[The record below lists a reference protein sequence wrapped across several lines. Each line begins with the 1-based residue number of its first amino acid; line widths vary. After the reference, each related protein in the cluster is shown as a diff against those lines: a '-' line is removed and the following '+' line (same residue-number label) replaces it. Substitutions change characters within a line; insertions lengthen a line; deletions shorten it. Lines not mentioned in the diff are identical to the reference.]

1 MADKIVAEYIVK
13 TDQAVKNID
22 KLQKEVNELSS
33 KGKKSAKDIESNF
46 KKTSS
51 SLISQFSKVGAAL
64 GIAFSAQQ
72 VIQLGKE
79 MVNIAAKAE
88 GVERAFARIGSPKLL
103 ADLRAATRGTVSD
116 LLLMQRAVQASNFKI
131 PLEQL
136 ASLLKFAQARA
147 RETGESVDYLV
158 DSIVLG
164 IGRKSPLILDNLGIS
179 AVELRERLK
188 GVGVEATSVA
198 DIARIVGDIATD
210 ELAKMGEQ
218 ADTTADKIAQMGA
231 VYQNALKDGGN
242 VLIDQ
247 ISNFAH
253 LFGIIDKN
261 QAAIDE
267 MAKSIEGFTNSLEG
281 AGRADLLIRQ
291 AEVQDEIIKLKERET
306 RLIREARKTDDKALD
321 ELIIKE
327 REIAFNKIQ
336 ANREFLKI
344 IERQLG
350 VTEEIADVGGDFD
363 FYSPEQIALL
373 EKVTE
378 EQQKEIRNVAFL
390 KAAIKDLTDER
401 ELEGTSV
408 ERVKKITQL
417 LIPLQEELNKLLGK
431 ETAEQKK
438 LREELE
444 KIALIRSQVF
454 TGAEMAKG
462 IPFVTSL
469 SNTLNGL
476 NKLLKEQK
484 KILEESPEFS
494 KRYNDA
500 SDAIDKLEKKIKE
513 FNDDF
518 IDPSLGNPDATAG
531 SFGGLPNP
539 NPDDGECD
547 LECQIAKFQK
557 YANAVSDI
565 VAGISSA
572 IAAGHASELA
582 SLESQLEASQI
593 TREEYD
599 KKRRKIERQ
608 AAIDQKNAAIF
619 QAVINTALAVSSALT
634 VAPPAGYILAG
645 ISAALGAV
653 EIGVISSQPLPQF
666 AEGGW
671 VDSKGKIH
679 GRKHAQGG
687 VHLEAEGDEF
697 IVKGAMAKKNASL
710 LEALNKGT
718 GQDWINKNMV
728 YPAIQNVIDNGG
740 LESNS
745 GQWGNI
751 TASLKDHNIIASQDR
766 MRQSM
771 THGFK
776 YLAKELKGNNLKRG
790 GYNA

>member
-22 KLQKEVNELSS
+22 KLQKEVNELLS

-64 GIAFSAQQ
+64 GVAFATAQL
-72 VIQLGKE
+72 VSFGKE
-79 MVNIAAKAE
+79 AVQVAAKAE
-88 GVERAFARIGSPKLL
+88 GISRAFDKLNNPNL
-103 ADLRAATRGTVSD
+103 LKDLRTATRGTITD
-116 LLLMQRAVQASNFKI
+116 LQLMQAAVRAQNFKI

-136 ASLLKFAQARA
+136 AGFFQFATNRA
-147 RETGESVDYLV
+147 IETGESVDYLV
-158 DSIVLG
+158 ESIING
-164 IGRKSPLILDNLGIS
+164 IGRKSSLVLDNLGIS
-179 AVELRERLK
+179 ASELQEEMK
-188 GVGVEATSVA
+188 KVGDFGQAA
-198 DIARIVGDIATD
+198 GNIIARELEKAGDV
-210 ELAKMGEQ
+210 
-218 ADTTADKIAQMGA
+218 ADTTAVKLAQLNTIGENLQVGLGEALINLGAGFAYILGLTQDMDVALTANQKAAKNLAASFGDDLVGATEMMLKKNQELLESQLKIAELEETRT
-231 VYQNALKDGGN
+231 YQN
-242 VLIDQ
+242 
-247 ISNFAH
+247 SR
-253 LFGIIDKN
+253 
-261 QAAIDE
+261 QAIANINEAIE
-267 MAKSIEGFTNSLEG
+267 AEKERQGFLREYIKQLKSIYDASQKV
-281 AGRADLLIRQ
+281 D
-291 AEVQDEIIKLKERET
+291 EVQKE
-306 RLIREARKTDDKALD
+306 
-321 ELIIKE
+321 
-327 REIAFNKIQ
+327 
-336 ANREFLKI
+336 
-344 IERQLG
+344 
-350 VTEEIADVGGDFD
+350 
-363 FYSPEQIALL
+363 
-373 EKVTE
+373 
-378 EQQKEIRNVAFL
+378 EIRNVAFL
-390 KAAIKDLTDER
+390 RAAIKELTDER

-408 ERVKKITQL
+408 ERVKNITQL
-417 LIPLQEELNKLLGK
+417 LIPLQEELNRLLGK

-531 SFGGLPNP
+531 SFGGLPSTD
-539 NPDDGECD
+539 PDDGECD

-582 SLESQLEASQI
+582 SLESQLESSQI

-608 AAIDQKNAAIF
+608 AAIDQKNAAVF
-619 QAVINTALAVSSALT
+619 QAIINTALAVSSALT

-653 EIGVISSQPLPQF
+653 EIGVITSQPLPQF

-679 GRKHAQGG
+679 GRSHAQGG

-697 IVKGAMAKKNASL
+697 IINGKMAKKNASL

-740 LESNS
+740 LERNS

-776 YLAKELKGNNLKRG
+776 YLAKELKGSNLKRG